1 MKKLVILLA
10 VSVFSSVVFST
21 TLADENTVK
30 KSTPPVENKTLEVNS
45 DRELYQK
52 LYDVS
57 VKSNESL
64 VQSTQNSL
72 NIVVGFI
79 LFLFGSQTFYKY
91 QVAKKEIESLKAT
104 LNETLVSESSRV
116 DVELANFREALL
128 SEVNAKIE
136 SNYKETE
143 KEFSQKIN
151 DKAEKADQALNNGYK
166 DLRDAIKIHVD
177 SINFQLDTVKS
188 ELWSVKGV
196 TSNVLRSLVSQ
207 LKYHLV
213 HDNQPPQYLLQ
224 DILDNLTKATKIE
237 KATKSNLVDSL
248 SQVSGQNE
256 LVSKIIEQ
264 ANSLSLYEFIKDSN
278 GNLHS
283 VNLT

>member
-1 MKKLVILLA
+1 MILLV
-10 VSVFSSVVFST
+10 VSVFSSVVFSA
-21 TLADENTVK
+21 TLADENTDK
-30 KSTPPVENKTLEVNS
+30 KSVPPVENKTLDVNS
-45 DRELYQK
+45 DGELYQK

-213 HDNQPPQYLLQ
+213 HNNQPPQYLLQ
-224 DILDNLTKATKIE
+224 DILDNLTQATRIE
-237 KATKSNLVDSL
+237 KETKSNLVDSL

-264 ANSLSLYEFIKDSN
+264 SNSLPLYEFIKDSN

>member
-1 MKKLVILLA
+1 MKKLVILLV
-10 VSVFSSVVFST
+10 VSVFSSVVFSA
-21 TLADENTVK
+21 TLADENTDK
-30 KSTPPVENKTLEVNS
+30 KSVPPVENKTLDVNS
-45 DRELYQK
+45 DGELYQK

-213 HDNQPPQYLLQ
+213 HNNQPPQYLLQ
-224 DILDNLTKATKIE
+224 DILDNLTQATRIE
-237 KATKSNLVDSL
+237 KETKSNLVDSL

-264 ANSLSLYEFIKDSN
+264 SNSLPLYEFIKDSN